1 MRRVVLVVAGIA
13 LALVLAS
20 GVALALNE
28 IGTTNGPDTLR
39 GTNGADN
46 LLGEGANDVLFGLG
60 GRDNLV
66 GGPGKDW
73 VLGGNERR
81 PQRGDKNLLGES
93 GNDGV
98 LGGRGSD
105 NAVGGSGNDLVFGE
119 RGSDRVVGEEGRDL
133 LDGGRG
139 SDRIVGEEGSD
150 WLVDGPF
157 GDTSKDDTLSG
168 GDGNDVFFV
177 DNGPPTRD
185 IVSCGGG
192 FDRLAAD
199 TKDRVAA
206 DCEKVRRGPTAGQE
220 LNEELEE
227 ESGFA
232 ENFFEDLALAPFPE

>member
-1 MRRVVLVVAGIA
+1 LWWRGIA

-20 GVALALNE
+20 GVALARNE
-28 IGTTNGPDTLR
+28 VGTNGPDTLR

-66 GGPGKDW
+66 GGPGKDA

-98 LGGRGSD
+98 L
-105 NAVGGSGNDLVFGE
+105 GE